1 MKAGNPI
8 RKKTLKL
15 KISDDIQFRLIGISS
30 HENDYRL
37 VWAINNKL
45 KFQFTRT
52 DSLIIHRPA
61 LKTDLEFSRF
71 LYADEDRILTYSLIS
86 NRCPDGFLFA
96 EIKNFDFLLK
106 VTGEIRESETREFVK
121 KLKAVEV
128 ISASFI
134 LDPKKLKGWQEILQ
148 E

>member
-1 MKAGNPI
+1 MKPGNPI
-8 RKKTLKL
+8 RKRPLKL
-15 KISDDIQFRLIGISS
+15 KISDDIHFRLIGISS

-37 VWAINNKL
+37 VWAINNEL

-52 DSLIIHRPA
+52 ESLRIYRAA

-71 LYADEDRILTYSLIS
+71 TYIDEDRILTYSLIS
-86 NRCPDGFLFA
+86 NRCPDGFLFT
-96 EIKNFDFLLK
+96 EFKNFDFLVK
-106 VTGEIRESETREFVK
+106 ITGEITEAETREFFK
-121 KLKAVEV
+121 KLKTVDV

-134 LDPKKLKGWQEILQ
+134 LEPEKLKGWRDILQ

>member
-1 MKAGNPI
+1 MKPGNPI

-15 KISDDIQFRLIGISS
+15 KVNEDIHFRLIGISS

-45 KFQFTRT
+45 GFQFTRT
-52 DSLIIHRPA
+52 ESLFIHRAA

-71 LYADEDRILTYSLIS
+71 TYIDEDRRLTYSWIS
-86 NRCPDGFLFA
+86 NRCPDGFLFV
-96 EIKNFDFLLK
+96 EIRNFDFLVK
-106 VTGEIRESETREFVK
+106 ITGEIREDETKEFVK
-121 KLKAVEV
+121 KLKTVDV
-128 ISASFI
+128 VSASFI
-134 LDPKKLKGWQEILQ
+134 LEPEKLKGWRDILQ